1 MWNIDLTEKCRT
13 LWNLNIRNN
22 FWSFKFTLNYNSYKK
37 VKNSKLRKSI
47 KNCETIYKNGKK
59 QLL

>member
-1 MWNIDLTEKCRT
+1 MRNIDLTEKCRT

-22 FWSFKFTLNYNSYKK
+22 FWSFKFTLNYNSNKK
-37 VKNSKLRKSI
+37 VKNSKLRKNI

-59 QLL
+59 QL